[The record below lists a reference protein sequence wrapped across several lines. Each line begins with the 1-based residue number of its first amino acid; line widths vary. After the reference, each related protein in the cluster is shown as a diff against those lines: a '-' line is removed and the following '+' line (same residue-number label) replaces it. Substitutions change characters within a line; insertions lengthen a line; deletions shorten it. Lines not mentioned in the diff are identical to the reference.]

1 MRHATIEYERGRGV
15 VPMRP
20 REHLHCLTKT
30 CLKEILY
37 RQPPGLS
44 PSLILYSGQLQL
56 HPPVTP
62 LNSFHFLGPF
72 SFFRLFGGGRSG
84 TISDL
89 HNGIKNTAS
98 VYPSPNF
105 RNFTL
110 QIQLKPGTYLC
121 PPERYAHV
129 QVPGTCECDLIWK

>member
-1 MRHATIEYERGRGV
+1 MKEAEGV

-62 LNSFHFLGPF
+62 L
-72 SFFRLFGGGRSG
+72 
-84 TISDL
+84 
-89 HNGIKNTAS
+89 K
-98 VYPSPNF
+98 
-105 RNFTL
+105 
-110 QIQLKPGTYLC
+110 
-121 PPERYAHV
+121 
-129 QVPGTCECDLIWK
+129 

>member
-1 MRHATIEYERGRGV
+1 MLPQNMKEAEGV

-20 REHLHCLTKT
+20 REHLHCLTKS

-62 LNSFHFLGPF
+62 LKELPFLRPIFFFPSFWHGKVRKY
-72 SFFRLFGGGRSG
+72 FRP
-84 TISDL
+84 T
-89 HNGIKNTAS
+89 
-98 VYPSPNF
+98 
-105 RNFTL
+105 
-110 QIQLKPGTYLC
+110 
-121 PPERYAHV
+121 
-129 QVPGTCECDLIWK
+129 